1 MKRCFWYHKKI
12 LITGGAGFIG
22 SNLAKNLVNNG
33 SIVTIVDNL
42 ERGKL
47 EYIKDIENE
56 IKFIK
61 LDLSD
66 EYSCGKLFE
75 DKYDIVIHLASKVGG
90 IGFYLS
96 NPYSVMNTMIKV
108 DSNILNNVIRSKIK
122 YYFYASSA
130 HVYPKELQQSAD
142 SLPIFE
148 DQDFPSNPE
157 LSYGWAKL
165 VGEKQIQYA
174 AEENPFL
181 KFAIGRYVGIYGPNQ
196 DYDLKTGSVIP
207 VFINRVINYPTV
219 PFTIWGTGQET
230 RSYCYIE
237 DAIECTKLMV
247 EKLDKLSKVGP
258 LNIGKK
264 EKVKIQNI
272 AQKIIKISGK
282 NIPISYDKTKETKI
296 WGQWCDCSKAYDV
309 LGGWQANVSF
319 EDGLLKV
326 YHDIQRRIKDA
337 K

>member
-108 DSNILNNVIRSKIK
+108 DSNILK
-122 YYFYASSA
+122 SS
-130 HVYPKELQQSAD
+130 VTLIIYDSSGSAVKT
-142 SLPIFE
+142 I
-148 DQDFPSNPE
+148 
-157 LSYGWAKL
+157 
-165 VGEKQIQYA
+165 
-174 AEENPFL
+174 
-181 KFAIGRYVGIYGPNQ
+181 IGAG
-196 DYDLKTGSVIP
+196 
-207 VFINRVINYPTV
+207 
-219 PFTIWGTGQET
+219 
-230 RSYCYIE
+230 
-237 DAIECTKLMV
+237 A
-247 EKLDKLSKVGP
+247 
-258 LNIGKK
+258 
-264 EKVKIQNI
+264 
-272 AQKIIKISGK
+272 
-282 NIPISYDKTKETKI
+282 
-296 WGQWCDCSKAYDV
+296 
-309 LGGWQANVSF
+309 
-319 EDGLLKV
+319 
-326 YHDIQRRIKDA
+326 
-337 K
+337 